1 MSPER
6 PSSQDESTKLMTQIE
21 RNHVLMHQQQH
32 QQQQQ
37 PLTPSQQ
44 IQFVSSSNNNNN
56 NLIMKKNNF
65 LTTETTPNNNNNN
78 VNILNNNKCNSL
90 LTTTTTTTT
99 SSPLH
104 PTSMGYIKQEM
115 SIEDQNEAINN
126 RIFLLAT
133 EQMEPSDN
141 EQNPDEDTKPVKMSN
156 GGTDE
161 ELTPLHWL
169 HDKNLLKGNF
179 QLLFF

>member
-21 RNHVLMHQQQH
+21 RNHVLMHQQQ
-32 QQQQQ
+32 Q
-37 PLTPSQQ
+37 PLTPSLQQ
-44 IQFVSSSNNNNN
+44 IQFVSSSNNN
-56 NLIMKKNNF
+56 LIMKKNTF
-65 LTTETTPNNNNNN
+65 LTTETTPNNNNN

-99 SSPLH
+99 TSSPLH
-104 PTSMGYIKQEM
+104 PTTMGYIKQEL

-141 EQNPDEDTKPVKMSN
+141 EQNPDEDTKPVKVSN

-169 HDKNLLKGNF
+169 HDKNLLKGNYHCDNK
-179 QLLFF
+179 

>member
-21 RNHVLMHQQQH
+21 RNHVLMHQQQ
-32 QQQQQ
+32 Q
-37 PLTPSQQ
+37 PLMPSQQ
-44 IQFVSSSNNNNN
+44 IQFVSSSNINN

-65 LTTETTPNNNNNN
+65 LTTEKTPNNNNNN

-90 LTTTTTTTT
+90 LTTTATTTTT

-104 PTSMGYIKQEM
+104 PTSMGYIKQEL

-141 EQNPDEDTKPVKMSN
+141 EQNPDEDTKPVKVTN

-169 HDKNLLKGNF
+169 HDKNLLKGNY
-179 QLLFF
+179 LTLMLNK

>member
-21 RNHVLMHQQQH
+21 RNHVLMHQQQ
-32 QQQQQ
+32 Q

-44 IQFVSSSNNNNN
+44 IQFVSSSNSNN
-56 NLIMKKNNF
+56 NLIMKKNTF
-65 LTTETTPNNNNNN
+65 LTTETTPNNNNN
-78 VNILNNNKCNSL
+78 VNILNNNKCNTL
-90 LTTTTTTTT
+90 LTTTTTTT

-104 PTSMGYIKQEM
+104 PTTMGYIKQEL

-141 EQNPDEDTKPVKMSN
+141 EQNPDDDMKPVKVLN

-169 HDKNLLKGNF
+169 HDKNLLKGKLTFLILINDN
-179 QLLFF
+179 